1 MTTDEKWNAVISND
15 PSYDGRFFYGV
26 RSTGIFCRPSCV
38 SRVPNRENVVFF
50 DCREDAERAGFR
62 PCKRCRPDLA
72 SFDPAAELADRAKTV
87 IDRSF
92 AERTELQEKLNALG
106 VTRRHLTEVFEK
118 KYDLTPEEY
127 TAQVRLRRAK
137 ELLERGH
144 RVTEVS
150 FSVGMESPS
159 AFSAFFKK
167 HEGISPSDYAAQK
180 AMEHPYFFC
189 ETPLGLMRM
198 VEDRAGIVSLKF
210 VDGVSGPIRTEP
222 AGVYSEEA
230 KRQLL
235 EYFSGRRR
243 TFDVPL
249 SIQGSDFQKNVWSM
263 LQRIPYGETRTYQQI
278 AQMAGNPKAARA
290 VGMANNRNPIHV
302 LIPCHRVIGKNGS
315 LVGYAGGLERKK
327 RLLELEKEAEGRSIL
342 R

>member
-1 MTTDEKWNAVISND
+1 MTTDEKWSAVIAND

-26 RSTGIFCRPSCV
+26 RSTGIFCRPSCA
-38 SRVPNRENVVFF
+38 SRTPNRENVVFF
-50 DCREDAERAGFR
+50 DCREDAARAGFR
-62 PCKRCRPDLA
+62 PCKRCRPDLV
-72 SFDPAAELADRAKTV
+72 SFDPAAELADRARTV
-87 IDRSF
+87 IDRCF
-92 AERTELQEKLNALG
+92 AERAELQEQLNALG

-127 TAQVRLRRAK
+127 TAQVRLRQAK
-137 ELLERGH
+137 DLLEEGR

-150 FSVGMESPS
+150 FAVGMESPA

-167 HEGISPSDYAAQK
+167 HVGISPSDYAAQK
-180 AMEHPYFFC
+180 AAEHPYAFC

-198 VEDRAGIVSLKF
+198 TEDQTGIVSLKF
-210 VDGVSGPIRTEP
+210 VDGMFGLTQAEP
-222 AGVYSEEA
+222 SGVYFPEV

-235 EYFSGRRR
+235 EYFSGARKS
-243 TFDVPL
+243 FDVPL
-249 SIQGSDFQKNVWSM
+249 SIQGSDFQKKVWSA
-263 LQRIPYGETRTYQQI
+263 LQSIPYGETRTYQQI
-278 AQMAGNPKAARA
+278 ARMADNPKASRA

-315 LVGYAGGLERKK
+315 LVGYAGGIERKQRLLDLERA
-327 RLLELEKEAEGRSIL
+327 AEERSIA